1 MRRIPWLWTAAY
13 SPRRNAFCRTLAR
26 GALYARD
33 LVRYLAL
40 LDHTPFTSI

>member
-13 SPRRNAFCRTLAR
+13 STRRNAFCRTWAR
-26 GALYARD
+26 CALYAKD
-33 LVRYLAL
+33 LIRYLAA

>member
-13 SPRRNAFCRTLAR
+13 SPGRNAVWRALAR
-26 GALYARD
+26 CTLYARD
-33 LVRYLAL
+33 LIRHLAL